1 MRLTFPNGEHAAVN
15 LEQGQVG
22 VGSAAGGGTSV
33 AIAGLSPL
41 HAVFA
46 NGRRGSWLTVPQ
58 DATVV
63 VNARP
68 VKRIAYLRAGDLVC
82 LGGVQVRVESDQPPA
97 APADGD
103 ALARRRA
110 VDEASAFALSKASLR
125 GLSGPWF
132 GRSLPLSAAR
142 VLGRAAGSDVRLD
155 GGGVQ
160 DRHAQI
166 DIEGGSVVLRPLSP
180 ASTVR
185 VNGHAVRSALLTPGD
200 QIEIGEHRFVLE
212 APGIGRSADPSD
224 TPVPQRHE
232 ALAAVALPAMPASAA
247 SGGTETPATRR
258 DLSGVYLLIAAA
270 AALAAALTAFLV
282 YAPTG

>member
-15 LEQGQVG
+15 LEHGQVG

-82 LGGVQVRVESDQPPA
+82 LGGVQVRVESDHPPA
-97 APADGD
+97 SLAEPEPAS
-103 ALARRRA
+103 RRRPL
-110 VDEASAFALSKASLR
+110 DEASAFALSKASLR

-132 GRSLPLSAAR
+132 GRSIPLSTAR
-142 VLGRAAGSDVRLD
+142 VLGRGAGADVRLD
-155 GGGVQ
+155 GAGLQ

-166 DIEGGSVVLRPLSP
+166 DIEDGAVVLRPLSP
-180 ASTVR
+180 AATFR
-185 VNGHAVRSALLTPGD
+185 VNGHAVRGARLVQGD

-212 APGIGRSADPSD
+212 APGVGQPSGSSE
-224 TPVPQRHE
+224 TPVPGRRE
-232 ALAAVALPAMPASAA
+232 ASTPPPAAAAPAAQAQ
-247 SGGTETPATRR
+247 SGPDTPATRR

-270 AALAAALTAFLV
+270 AALAAALTAFFV
-282 YAPTG
+282 YAPKA